1 MIYVTNIF
9 LDNQPK
15 FKKMKKLKSIKI
27 LLFLLFTLVT
37 SISCNNTEVSTSGIL
52 SINFINN
59 QSDILVLIR
68 PAENT
73 EIVISSFGLDE
84 NGKAEKE
91 LNIGNYYIEVSSSTY
106 FGTTGFQIAS
116 DKTTQISWDSQNIPI
131 VK

>member
-1 MIYVTNIF
+1 
-9 LDNQPK
+9 
-15 FKKMKKLKSIKI
+15 MKKLKSIKI
-27 LLFLLFTLVT
+27 LLFLLFIVGT
-37 SISCNNTEVSTSGIL
+37 SISCNDTEISTSGIL

-59 QSDILVLIR
+59 QPDIQVHIR

-73 EIVISSFGLDE
+73 EIIISSFGLDE

-91 LNIGNYYIEVSSSTY
+91 LNIGNYYIEVSSSIY
-106 FGTTGFQIAS
+106 FGSTGFQIAA

>member
-1 MIYVTNIF
+1 MLQLFFSY
-9 LDNQPK
+9 NQPK
-15 FKKMKKLKSIKI
+15 FKKMNNLKSIKI
-27 LLFLLFTLVT
+27 LLFLLFTVGTL
-37 SISCNNTEVSTSGIL
+37 ISCNDTEISTSGIL

-59 QSDILVLIR
+59 QPDIQVHIR

-73 EIVISSFGLDE
+73 EIVICSFGLDG

-106 FGTTGFQIAS
+106 FGSTGFQIAS